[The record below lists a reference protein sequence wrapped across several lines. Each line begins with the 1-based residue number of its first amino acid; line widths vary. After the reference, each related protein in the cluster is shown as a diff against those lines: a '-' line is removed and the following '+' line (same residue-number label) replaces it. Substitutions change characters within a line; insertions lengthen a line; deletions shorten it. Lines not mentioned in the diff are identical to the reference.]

1 MYFSNFYRSIK
12 LDKKIMVEN
21 LVTSPKKNI
30 YIPKFITE
38 NWAGCLFGHVEYKQ
52 TNLKKF

>member
-1 MYFSNFYRSIK
+1 MYFSTFYRSIK